1 MSDFHSRNASGQA
14 VSERLGQLV
23 EQERP
28 SRLSEH
34 DIVLFLDFD
43 GVLHPDAVYRTRHG
57 LELRA
62 SGQLLMHANVLAQIL
77 VDFPDVRIALSTSW
91 VRSLGFRRARAALPL
106 ELQARTV
113 SATWH
118 SAMPQAPLQG
128 YDLQTRYQQI
138 RRAVAAARLTTWL
151 AIDDDPEG
159 SWPAH
164 DVHLVRCDSQIGLG
178 DPQVQAALHDRLKQ
192 ITKG

>member
-1 MSDFHSRNASGQA
+1 
-14 VSERLGQLV
+14 
-23 EQERP
+23 
-28 SRLSEH
+28 
-34 DIVLFLDFD
+34 
-43 GVLHPDAVYRTRHG
+43 
-57 LELRA
+57 
-62 SGQLLMHANVLAQIL
+62 
-77 VDFPDVRIALSTSW
+77 
-91 VRSLGFRRARAALPL
+91 
-106 ELQARTV
+106 
-113 SATWH
+113 
-118 SAMPQAPLQG
+118 MPQAPLQG